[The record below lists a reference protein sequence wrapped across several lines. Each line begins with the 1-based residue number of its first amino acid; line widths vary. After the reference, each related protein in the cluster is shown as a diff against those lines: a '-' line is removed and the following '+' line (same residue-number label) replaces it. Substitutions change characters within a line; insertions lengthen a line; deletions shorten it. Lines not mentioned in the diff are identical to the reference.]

1 MQTQRNIKK
10 RSGIVK
16 GTSVIFVIVSLA
28 IFSQTSNAI
37 EWEWVAGNNG
47 PGVKILDEL
56 PVCWFSTGDES
67 PQYHVRYQSSGNVMV
82 FVNNKEF
89 NYMGLPT
96 VYSETITGSGIKT
109 PFTVSFSD
117 VRYNGLRQVLGYYAN
132 ITSNEYSMETF
143 IKDGTYNSHGQ
154 ATGFKELRHYQT
166 SGNTYYIEISDV
178 SYNGFGQVMTG
189 FPIKIT
195 KNSDIEIPPPASGGN
210 PSGSWIGS
218 MGIEGTVSKCIN
230 NPDGSSEIC
239 WSIPYQY
246 YDIVVIISSCAQGTY
261 TYTPPNNFQA
271 TYSGTAFEET
281 YGISNNYTLTINGWF
296 DSSDDIS
303 GSYII
308 NFEPAVGWPSSNT
321 GLGFLHRFETKTIY
335 VDADAAGANDG
346 SSWADAYN
354 YLQDALMI
362 ASAGDEIR
370 VAQGV
375 YRPDQGGGYTQ
386 SDREATFYLID
397 GVTLKGSYAGFGA
410 LKPNTR
416 DRVVYKTIL
425 SGDLSGNDDPNF
437 TNNSENSY
445 HVVTSSYTGE
455 ATVLDGFTIT
465 GGNALNDSSLIEQGG
480 GMYNDISSKT
490 TVIDCTFTANQA
502 VDGAGMY
509 NGFNCSPTLIN
520 CCFIGNSALEE
531 GGGIYNDFHSQS
543 TFTNCIFAGNSAGY
557 HGGGIYNHQID
568 SLILTNCT
576 FAYNSAENGGDAFAN
591 DYSFFEPY
599 SHINLCNCIIWGGQN
614 EIIFDA
620 ANNSGSN
627 INITYSNIQGGWPGE
642 GNIDAD
648 PLFADPNGFDNIIG
662 TVDDELRLLEDSPC
676 IDAGNN
682 SVVLPSLATDIEG
695 NPRIF
700 DSIVDMGAY
709 EYCDFLVAHWSMDD
723 NAGNTMVVDSSG
735 NGNNG
740 TSQQNTSVLHTF
752 GPIDAA
758 LSFNGISDFVNLG
771 SPALLNDLPY
781 GDFSVSAWINDQSSA
796 GKRMIMGVYPGDST
810 GWVLRKQSVDS
821 GRYIDFWIG
830 HSDTNAYFITPG
842 GSIVSD
848 SWHHIIAVWYA
859 GTKTC
864 KIYIDGVESIYT
876 KTEAGQGSYNS
887 DASYDKEIGRMAYN
901 GGIQHFEGAMDQ
913 IKIFNKTLS
922 QEEIDELF
930 SEG

>member
-1 MQTQRNIKK
+1 MQTQRNIKQ

-28 IFSQTSNAI
+28 IFSQTSNAV
-37 EWEWVAGNNG
+37 EWEWVAGDDG

-56 PVCWFSTGDES
+56 PVCWFSISHDYG
-67 PQYHVRYQSSGNVMV
+67 PLYFIAGSSYIQLYDM
-82 FVNNKEF
+82 
-89 NYMGLPT
+89 Y
-96 VYSETITGSGIKT
+96 
-109 PFTVSFSD
+109 
-117 VRYNGLRQVLGYYAN
+117 YNGLDQVLEFYAYGGNGYPYQTHVYN
-132 ITSNEYSMETF
+132 
-143 IKDGTYNSHGQ
+143 GTYNSLGQ
-154 ATGFKELRHYQT
+154 ATGFKELRHYPI

-178 SYNGFGQVMTG
+178 SYNGFGQVMSG
-189 FPIKIT
+189 FPVNIT
-195 KNSDIEIPPPASGGN
+195 KNSDIEIPPPVSGGN

-218 MGIEGTVSKCIN
+218 MGIEGTISRCTN

-246 YDIVVIISSCAQGTY
+246 YDIVVIISSCAEGTY

-271 TYSGTAFEET
+271 TYNGTAFEET

-303 GSYII
+303 GSYVI
-308 NFEPAVGWPSSNT
+308 NFEPAMGWPSSNT
-321 GLGFLHRFETKTIY
+321 GLGFLHRFETRTIY
-335 VDADAAGANDG
+335 VDAEAAGANDG
-346 SSWADAYN
+346 SSWPDAYN

-375 YRPDQGGGYTQ
+375 YRPDQGGGYIQ

-410 LKPNTR
+410 LEPNTR
-416 DRVVYKTIL
+416 DRAVYKTIL

-490 TVIDCTFTANQA
+490 TVIDCTFTANRA
-502 VDGAGMY
+502 TDGAGMY

-520 CCFIGNSALEE
+520 CCFIGNSALEA
-531 GGGIYNDFHSQS
+531 GGGIYNDFDSQS
-543 TFTNCIFAGNSAGY
+543 TFTNCIFAGNFAGNQ
-557 HGGGIYNHQID
+557 GGGMYYDEID
-568 SLILTNCT
+568 SSILTNCT
-576 FAYNSAENGGDAFAN
+576 FAYNSAENGGDAFASDN
-591 DYSFFEPY
+591 SFEFFGDT
-599 SHINLCNCIIWGGQN
+599 NLSNCIIWGGQN

-620 ANNSGSN
+620 ANNGGSN

-642 GNIDAD
+642 GNIDTD

-662 TVDDELRLLEDSPC
+662 TVDDDLRLLEASPC
-676 IDAGNN
+676 IDAGDN
-682 SVVLPSLATDIEG
+682 SAVPPTIATDIEG

-723 NAGNTMVVDSSG
+723 NAGNTTVVDSSG

-740 TSQQNTSVLHTF
+740 TAQQNTSVLQTF
-752 GPIDAA
+752 GPIDGA

-771 SPALLNDLPY
+771 SPVFLNDLPS

-796 GKRMIMGVYPGDST
+796 GKRMIIGIYPGDST
-810 GWVLRKQSVDS
+810 GWVLRKQSGDS

-830 HSDTNAYFITPG
+830 HSDTNAYFITPE

-848 SWHHIIAVWYA
+848 SWHHIVAVWYA

-864 KIYIDGVESIYT
+864 KIYIDGVESSYT
-876 KTEAGQGSYNS
+876 KAEAGQGSYNS
-887 DASYDKEIGRMAYN
+887 DASYDKEIGRMIFN